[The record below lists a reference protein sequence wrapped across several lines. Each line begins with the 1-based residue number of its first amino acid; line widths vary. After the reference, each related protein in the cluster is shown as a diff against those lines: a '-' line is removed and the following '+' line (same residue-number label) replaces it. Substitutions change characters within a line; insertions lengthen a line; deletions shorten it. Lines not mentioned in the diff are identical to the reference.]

1 MRRDEQ
7 TLSEKLDG
15 VVRKLTAVRLAF
27 DMKGTN
33 NVTML
38 RAINTISTLK
48 NQIAALSIE
57 QTEPVGEQ
65 WCAFEDGHQHTSWY
79 PDGYGDRAGWQ
90 ALAKRNPAKYQIVTR
105 PLYAH
110 PTVSALVNAQADADV
125 VERWQ
130 PIETAPRDG
139 TPVDLWGVN
148 HLHPRKTGRRAT
160 DVTWGRVRDWL
171 GNERDD
177 WQHGQSED
185 FEPTHWMP
193 RPAPPAL
200 SSLRPAEVGSA
211 TSSSGTGGGE

>member
-57 QTEPVGEQ
+57 QTEPVAWIVREITPSNGR
-65 WCAFEDGHQHTSWY
+65 GPNTIITGSVV
-79 PDGYGDRAGWQ
+79 PRGYEA
-90 ALAKRNPAKYQIVTR
+90 IT

-110 PTVSALVNAQADADV
+110 PPTTRIADSAEA
-125 VERWQ
+125 
-130 PIETAPRDG
+130 G
-139 TPVDLWGVN
+139 
-148 HLHPRKTGRRAT
+148 
-160 DVTWGRVRDWL
+160 
-171 GNERDD
+171 
-177 WQHGQSED
+177 
-185 FEPTHWMP
+185 
-193 RPAPPAL
+193 
-200 SSLRPAEVGSA
+200 GSA
-211 TSSSGTGGGE
+211 TLSKGAGGDHG